1 MISGTWMKNIKLK
14 SEKNTLN
21 LTQGLSFTDLK
32 EELISRDNTQK
43 KLNYSL
49 RFWSSFLLLMKN
61 NTIIS
66 KKKITKRKL
75 DWILKNQNIIDKSDI
90 FFIRFNNHRM
100 ETSVL

>member
-1 MISGTWMKNIKLK
+1 MKNIKLK

-49 RFWSSFLLLMKN
+49 RF
-61 NTIIS
+61 
-66 KKKITKRKL
+66 
-75 DWILKNQNIIDKSDI
+75 
-90 FFIRFNNHRM
+90 
-100 ETSVL
+100 